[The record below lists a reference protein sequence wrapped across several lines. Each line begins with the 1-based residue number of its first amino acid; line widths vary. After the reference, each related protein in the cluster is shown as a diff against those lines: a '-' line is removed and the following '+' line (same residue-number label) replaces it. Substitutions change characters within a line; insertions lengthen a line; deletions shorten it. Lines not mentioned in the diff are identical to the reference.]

1 MNRQTE
7 IDELLGSIDT
17 GHEIQA
23 PTGAFPS
30 VTRATLAKALG
41 LTTRAVNELVTNGVA
56 VKTGRGEYDM
66 IASVAN
72 YIEKLRKPD
81 GSAKDRLTTA
91 QADLAEL
98 KLAAESHKLLDSMQV
113 QSTWEATLRELRA
126 AMLAIPNRIQ
136 SELGNLSAHDI
147 AAIDRNIRETLTEL
161 GTHHGND

>member
-17 GHEIQA
+17 GDQNL
-23 PTGAFPS
+23 TVGRVFPL
-30 VTRATLAKALG
+30 VGRNTLAKCLG

-56 VKTGRGEYDM
+56 VKIGRGEYDL
-66 IASVAN
+66 IASVQN
-72 YIEKLRKPD
+72 YLGKMRKPD
-81 GSAKDRLTTA
+81 GNAKDRLTAA
-91 QADLAEL
+91 QAELAEL
-98 KLAAESHKLLDSMQV
+98 KLAAESHKLLDAMQV

-147 AAIDRNIRETLTEL
+147 AAIDRNIRDTLTEL
-161 GTHHGND
+161 GNQNGNN